1 MSVVPT
7 LSDGHFLFASEAVT
21 EGHPDRLCDLVSDAV
36 LDACLIQDPDAQV
49 ACQACTK
56 SNMVMILGHA
66 AMKGSVK
73 YEDII
78 RETVKSVGYDTED
91 KGMDWRSTNIIVALE
106 EQSISLGFA
115 QDLGLEEQGCVF
127 GYASDETA
135 EYVSWSHLLARRI
148 CARMDEVRKSG
159 TLSWLHPSAKV
170 QVIVKYDLDPSG
182 AMRARSIHA
191 VSISTALVTGVTI
204 DQAKAQLM
212 DHVLKP
218 ILPAHLPHNEMDYN
232 VHTTRTFYDAGASG
246 RRTAADGCP
255 QGECISGKDGS
266 KISRCATY
274 GARWA
279 ARSLVEAQLCRR
291 CLVQLAYVPGAAE
304 PASVHVH
311 SYGTAHACGKNDHD
325 LEVIVL
331 KNFDFRPSCL
341 KQDLSL
347 TKPHFQR
354 LSSCFG
360 AMDSDCFWEKSKS
373 LVT

>member
-1 MSVVPT
+1 MGSA
-7 LSDGHFLFASEAVT
+7 GHFLFASEAVT
-21 EGHPDRLCDLVSDAV
+21 EGHPDKLCDLVSDAV
-36 LDACLIQDPDAQV
+36 LDACLLQDPDAQV

-56 SNMVMILGHA
+56 SNMVMILGNV
-66 AMKGSVK
+66 AMKGSIK

-78 RETVKSVGYDTED
+78 RETVKSVGYDSEE

-115 QDLGLEEQGCVF
+115 QDLALEEQGCAF

-135 EYVSWSHLLARRI
+135 EYMPWSHLLAGRI
-148 CARMDEVRKSG
+148 CARMDEVRKNG
-159 TLSWLHPSAKV
+159 TLGWLPPSAKV
-170 QVIVKYDLDPSG
+170 QVIVKYALCASG
-182 AMRARSIHA
+182 AMRADCIHA
-191 VSISTALVTGVTI
+191 VSISTALMTGVTI
-204 DQAKAQLM
+204 DQVKDQLM

-218 ILPAHLPHNEMDYN
+218 VLPEHLSHSEMDYN
-232 VHTTRTFYDAGASG
+232 VCTTRAFYDAGASG
-246 RRTAADGCP
+246 RRTALDGCP

-291 CLVQLAYVPGAAE
+291 CLVQLAYVPGVAE

-311 SYGTAHACGKNDHD
+311 SYGTGHACGKSDHD
-325 LEVIVL
+325 LELIVL
-331 KNFDFRPSCL
+331 KNFDFRVSCL
-341 KQDLSL
+341 KQDLNL
-347 TKPHFQR
+347 KKPYFQR
-354 LSSCFG
+354 LLSCFA
-360 AMDSDCFWEKSKS
+360 AMDGDCFWEKSKA